1 MDTLRL
7 LGDRR
12 FWPLFWVQF
21 LGAFNDNVFKN
32 ALVILIAF
40 KAWSLG
46 GVDAQQLVA
55 LSAGLF
61 IAPFFIF
68 SATAGQLADKYS
80 KSRLIVPIKA
90 AEVLIMLGAA
100 LGFWLESLPLLLG
113 VLFLMGLQSAI
124 FGPIKFGILPQLLE
138 EKELVGG
145 NALIEMGTFLSIL
158 TGTILAGLLISME
171 GGTQIVS
178 VAVVCF
184 ALLGLGTSYFM
195 KPTPAEAPDLRV
207 RWNPVTPT
215 WETYCFTRKNR
226 PVFLSILG
234 VSWFWFFA
242 VSFMTLFPGYCKD
255 VLHGN
260 EQVITFLLTLFS
272 IGIGLG
278 SMLCDRFSKG
288 ILELGLVPLGSIGM
302 TIFALDL
309 FLVGE
314 PYFDGAPPAALIG
327 VSEFLAAPY
336 SWRIIL
342 DLLLLSVFGGFYIV
356 PLQTLVQERSEPS
369 HRSRII
375 AGNNILSSLFMVL
388 SSVALIGMNALGFT
402 IPAIFLML
410 GLVNAAVAVYIYTLI
425 PEFMYRFLCWIVSN
439 LLYRVKV
446 TGTESIPREGGALM
460 VANHVTYVD
469 WLLIA
474 GACRRPVRLVMHYS
488 FMKYPLFRD
497 LCKRNGVI
505 PIASAKE
512 NPEVLAAAMERIA
525 QELSD
530 GNVVCIFPEG
540 RLTRDGAMQD
550 FKPGVE
556 RIIARNPVPVI
567 PVALDGLWGSVFS
580 NKPGKCLARAM
591 QRLRSNVQVKVGAAV
606 HPERV
611 SAEALQ
617 CSVSKLLNETC

>member
-1 MDTLRL
+1 MNTMRL
-7 LGDRR
+7 LVDRR

-32 ALVILIAF
+32 ALVILIAY

-46 GVDAQQLVA
+46 GVESQQLVA
-55 LSAGLF
+55 LSTALF
-61 IAPFFIF
+61 IAPFFLF

-80 KSRLIVPIKA
+80 KTKLIIPIKA
-90 AEVLIMLGAA
+90 AEVIIMGGAA
-100 LGFWLESLPLLLG
+100 LGFWLESLPLLLAT
-113 VLFLMGLQSAI
+113 LFLMGLQSAF
-124 FGPIKFGILPQLLE
+124 FGPIKYGILPQLL
-138 EKELVGG
+138 KDGELVGG
-145 NALIEMGTFLSIL
+145 NALIELGTFLSIL
-158 TGTILAGLLISME
+158 TGTILAGILISMDN
-171 GGTQIVS
+171 GTDVVS
-178 VAVVCF
+178 IGVVLL
-184 ALLGLGTSYFM
+184 ALLGLGVSLFT
-195 KPTPAEAPDLRV
+195 KATPAEDPGLKV

-242 VSFMTLFPGYCKD
+242 VSLMTLFPGYCKD
-255 VLHGN
+255 VLHGD

-272 IGIGLG
+272 IGIGAG

-302 TIFALDL
+302 TVFALDL

-314 PYFDGAPPAALIG
+314 PYFHSAPPAELIG
-327 VSEFLAAPY
+327 VSEFIAAPY
-336 SWRIIL
+336 SWRIIM
-342 DLLLLSVFGGFYIV
+342 DLVLLSVFGGFYIV

-388 SSVALIGMNALGFT
+388 SSVSLIGLNLLGFT
-402 IPAIFLML
+402 IPAIFLTL

-425 PEFMYRFLCWIVSN
+425 PEFLYRFLCWVVSN

-446 TGTESIPREGGALM
+446 AGADRIPREGGALM

-469 WLLIA
+469 WLIIA

-488 FMKYPLFRD
+488 FMRYPLLRE

-512 NPEVLAAAMERIA
+512 SPEVLAAAMERIA
-525 QELSD
+525 EELQA

-540 RLTRDGAMQD
+540 RLTKDGEMQD

-556 RIIARNPVPVI
+556 RILERTPVPVI
-567 PVALDGLWGSVFS
+567 PVALGGLWGSVFS
-580 NKPGKCLARAM
+580 HQPGRCAARAL
-591 QRLRSNVQVKVGAAV
+591 QRLRSNVHVKVGEPHPPQSATAAGLQSQV
-606 HPERV
+606 QGLLG
-611 SAEALQ
+611 EAA
-617 CSVSKLLNETC
+617 